1 MNHRYRPRDYIHLAQ
16 MLLRHRRRQQIWGRH
31 FEQAVRDETFRLPS
45 ASVVTLVPTE
55 KCNLRCPMCNQWGE
69 QGYFLNGA
77 RPARHMDE
85 TSLIKLMRE
94 LSPEASLIN
103 IHGGEPLVY
112 KHTETLLELLREQ
125 QFDVILAT
133 NGTRVQHHAAALA
146 KIRNLAIIFSIDGDE
161 TTHDGIRGEG
171 VYGKAR
177 EGFEALCEERRRLG
191 LPLPLL
197 LMSFVVCEWNSDKIE
212 TVFEIARQWGVFV
225 LNYNLRYFMPEQ
237 AGLAYEKHLQ
247 EHFGLRSSGARRGWI
262 SESHAGHDYRQAG
275 QTLDRVTR
283 RHRFRLRPPYVYA
296 LPRQVRGSDFEA
308 YFTDY
313 LNVFD
318 NETCFMPFYWAR
330 VHSNGDM
337 IYCPGHPDIIVGNAF
352 RQPFMEAFNSD
363 MSVRLRRHIL
373 TNRLPICNR
382 CCGLFMSYSARPHEQ
397 KARRRLGLDKRV
409 AVHY

>member
-1 MNHRYRPRDYIHLAQ
+1 MKHRYRPRDYGHIAR
-16 MLLRHRRRQQIWGRH
+16 MLLRHRRQQTWGRH
-31 FEQAVRDETFRLPS
+31 FEQAVRDESFQLPA
-45 ASVVTLVPTE
+45 ASVVTIIPTE

-85 TSLIKLMRE
+85 GDLVKLMRD
-94 LSPEASLIN
+94 LSPEASLLN

-112 KHTETLLELLREQ
+112 KHTDTLLELLIEKP
-125 QFDVILAT
+125 FDVILAT
-133 NGTRVQHHAAALA
+133 NGTQVRRYAAALA

-161 TTHDGIRGEG
+161 ATHDSIRGDG
-171 VYGKAR
+171 VYQKAR
-177 EGFEALCEERRRLG
+177 EGFDALCEERRRLG

-212 TVFEIARQWGVFV
+212 TVFEIARAWGVFL

-247 EHFGLRSSGARRGWI
+247 EHFGLTSSGAWRGWI
-262 SESHAGHDYRQAG
+262 SASHARHDYQQAG
-275 QTLDRVTR
+275 QTLQRVMR
-283 RHRFRLRPPYVYA
+283 KHRFRLRPPYVYA
-296 LPRQVRGSDFEA
+296 LPRQVRGRDFEA

-330 VHSNGDM
+330 AHSNGDM
-337 IYCPGHPDIIVGNAF
+337 IYCPGHPGIVVGNVF
-352 RQPFMEAFNSD
+352 REGFMAAFNSE
-363 MSVRLRRHIL
+363 MSVRFRRHIL

-382 CCGLFMSYSARPHEQ
+382 CCGLFMSYSARPREH
-397 KARRRLGLDKRV
+397 KARRRRGLGEHV